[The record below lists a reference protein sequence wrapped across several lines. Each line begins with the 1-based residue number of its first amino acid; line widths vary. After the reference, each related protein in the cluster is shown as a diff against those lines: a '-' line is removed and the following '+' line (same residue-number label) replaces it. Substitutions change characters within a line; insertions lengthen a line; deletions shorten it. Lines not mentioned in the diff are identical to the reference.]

1 MLLEIPILL
10 CLANAALIQAATA
23 SLSLNSIL
31 SLNFQDLP
39 SPPSFSLPVSPNLT
53 ITVAYCSSATVST
66 RFFVTN
72 NSFVD
77 NPGPD
82 GGEDVFEITVDQG
95 LGTFSAVFL
104 EGGVLAIDGASS
116 DDFSFEIGASDS
128 GPMHEVL
135 AVFPLLGDTT
145 SNQALLFSPP
155 FDPPVFSDPS
165 YPNYTLPGPSLSPPS
180 PPSSSSNFTLLLAP
194 TSPQTLTALPQTAC
208 MMSSQTSS
216 GNIANESLWLRDEE
230 GWRTQWIMAGL
241 SPQTNYTA
249 YVIQDS
255 TKLSGPMYFVTKSAV
270 FACPLAAFLPYCPGV
285 TYAIPLPSPD
295 NSDLSIYDST
305 NLPSAISDTLTAY
318 FTNFTTTLTTQAC
331 GRDYYS
337 PLQTCADCQ
346 RAYFRWLCSVSFPR
360 CGEQS
365 PSTTTSTSATSSPTP
380 TTDTTTIPSPTS
392 ALQPQASS
400 SVPRNPAFTSLNTSY
415 SVLLPCIET
424 CQAADRACPN
434 FLGFACPLARFNAN
448 ESYGV
453 GYIDGAEPDGQG
465 LGVPGQAQDR
475 WGNVWCN
482 FV

>member
-1 MLLEIPILL
+1 MLPETLL
-10 CLANAALIQAATA
+10 CLVNAALIQAATA
-23 SLSLNSIL
+23 SLSLNAIL
-31 SLNFQDLP
+31 SLNSQDIP
-39 SPPSFSLPVSPNLT
+39 SPPSFSLPAAQNLT
-53 ITVAYCSSATVST
+53 ITVAYCSSETVST

-72 NSFVD
+72 STTVD
-77 NPGPD
+77 DPGPD
-82 GGEDVFEITVDQG
+82 GGTDVYEITVNQG
-95 LGTFSAVFL
+95 LGTFSAPFL
-104 EGGVLAIDGASS
+104 DGGVLAIDGTLS
-116 DDFSFEIGASDS
+116 DDFSFEIAASDS

-135 AVFPLLGDTT
+135 ATFPLLGDTT

-155 FDPPVFSDPS
+155 FDPPIFIDPS
-165 YPNYTLPGPSLSPPS
+165 YPNYTLPGPSLSSPLPPDSS
-180 PPSSSSNFTLLLAP
+180 PNFTLLIAP
-194 TSPQTLTALPQTAC
+194 TSSQTLTSLPQTAC
-208 MMSSQTSS
+208 MMASQTSS
-216 GNIANESLWLRDEE
+216 GNIANESLWLRDED
-230 GWRTQWIMAGL
+230 GWRTQWLMAGL

-255 TKLSGPMYFVTKSAV
+255 QKLSGPMYFVTKSAV

-285 TYAIPLPSPD
+285 TYAIPLPPPD
-295 NSDLSIYDST
+295 NSELSIYDST
-305 NLPSAISDTLTAY
+305 NLPITISDILTTY

-365 PSTTTSTSATSSPTP
+365 PSTTTTTSSSSIGTSLS
-380 TTDTTTIPSPTS
+380 TGLPSPTS
-392 ALQPQASS
+392 ALQAQTTS
-400 SVPRNPAFTSLNTSY
+400 SVPRNPTFSPLNMTY
-415 SVLLPCIET
+415 SVLMPCIET

-448 ESYGV
+448 QSYGV
-453 GYIDGAEPDGQG
+453 GYIDGAEPDQQG
-465 LGVPGQAQDR
+465 LGIPGQAQDQ

>member
-1 MLLEIPILL
+1 MLPETLL
-10 CLANAALIQAATA
+10 CLVNAALIQAATA
-23 SLSLNSIL
+23 SLSINTITH
-31 SLNFQDLP
+31 LNFQDLP
-39 SPPSFSLPVSPNLT
+39 SPPTFSLPAAQNLT
-53 ITVAYCSSATVST
+53 ITVAFCSSETIST
-66 RFFVTN
+66 RFFLTNVT
-72 NSFVD
+72 SVD
-77 NPGPD
+77 DPGPD
-82 GGEDVFEITVDQG
+82 GDADTYEITVNQG
-95 LGTFSAVFL
+95 LGTFSASFL
-104 EGGVLAIDGASS
+104 DGGVLAIDGASS
-116 DDFSFEIGASDS
+116 DDFSFEIGTSDS
-128 GPMHEVL
+128 GPMHQVL
-135 AVFPLLGDTT
+135 ATFPLLGDTT
-145 SNQALLFSPP
+145 SNQALLFSPS

-180 PPSSSSNFTLLLAP
+180 PPDSYPNFTLIISP
-194 TSPQTLTALPQTAC
+194 TSSQTLTSLPQTAC
-208 MMSSQTSS
+208 MIASQTSS

-230 GWRTQWIMAGL
+230 GWRTQWILAGL

-249 YVIQDS
+249 YVTQDS
-255 TKLSGPMYFVTKSAV
+255 MKLSGPLYFVTKSAV

-305 NLPSAISDTLTAY
+305 NLPSSISDTLIAY

-365 PSTTTSTSATSSPTP
+365 PSTTTTTTASSIQTSSSTGIPTA
-380 TTDTTTIPSPTS
+380 TS
-392 ALQPQASS
+392 ALQPQTTSS
-400 SVPRNPAFTSLNTSY
+400 TPRNSAFSSMNMPY

-434 FLGFACPLARFNAN
+434 FLGFACPLTRFNAN
-448 ESYGV
+448 QSYGV
-453 GYIDGAEPDGQG
+453 GYIDGAEPDQQG
-465 LGVPGQAQDR
+465 LGVPGEAQDQ
-475 WGNVWCN
+475 WGNIWCN